1 MRISDWSSDVCSSDL
16 PSPLAEVDYALRWN
30 APAYRDL
37 LIGIAAGLGVHHHP
51 GPIAAVQADDK
62 GGIAEV
68 ELVGAG
74 ALAADLLLDAS
85 GTATLLADRKRVV
98 EGKRVSV
105 RVVLGGCRII

>member
-62 GGIAEV
+62 GGIAAV

-74 ALAADLLLDAS
+74 ALAADLFLDAS
-85 GTATLLADRKRVV
+85 GTAALLATGQPGRRWVDWRDRKSTRLN
-98 EGKRVSV
+98 SSH
-105 RVVLGGCRII
+105 